1 MDCTFKIGDV
11 IWAKDSKHS
20 FVFYH
25 RPCRVL
31 SIGTLGIRVDLL
43 GGGGKFTVDKDDFEL
58 VPKGGIL
65 KRGDI
70 LIHKETKEKITF
82 LEYYYRDLL
91 YCRNSNNSVRS
102 YNIKELERGKRA
114 DL

>member
-1 MDCTFKIGDV
+1 MFKVGDV
-11 IWAKDSKHS
+11 IWANNSKHL

-25 RPCRVL
+25 RPCKVL
-31 SIGTLGIRVDLL
+31 SISTLGIRVKILDN
-43 GGGGKFTVDKDDFEL
+43 GAKFTVDKDDFEL

-82 LEYYYRDLL
+82 LEYYYHDLL
-91 YCRNSNNSVRS
+91 YCRNSNNRVRS
-102 YNIKELERGKRA
+102 YNIKEIERC
-114 DL
+114 